1 MALSRRKAREIAL
14 RALYAVD
21 MSLIPTPEALQDE
34 FEEHPLQPDQREYA
48 ERITFGVRGN
58 LAELDSKI
66 EPGLSNYTL
75 DRLAAIDR
83 NLLRIATYELY
94 YQPATPPAVS
104 IDEAISLA
112 KKYSTS
118 ESGKFINGVL
128 SFVLKQSPKKDWDP
142 TTAPAEF
149 EEEEDL
155 VMAEQEP
162 TEFQDQPPVEEEL
175 VEPNTEAEEEF
186 KKIGK
191 WTIKVDN
198 P

>member
-1 MALSRRKAREIAL
+1 MALSRRKARELAL
-14 RALYAVD
+14 RALYAID
-21 MSLIPTPEALQDE
+21 LTLIPTPEALQDE
-34 FEEHPLQPDQREYA
+34 MEEHPVPGDQKEYA

-94 YQPATPPAVS
+94 YQPSTPPAVS
-104 IDEAISLA
+104 IDEAVSLA
-112 KKYSTS
+112 KKYSTK
-118 ESGKFINGVL
+118 ESGQFVNGVL
-128 SFVLKQSPKKDWDP
+128 SYVLEHSPKKDWDP
-142 TTAPAEF
+142 ATAPHEF
-149 EEEEDL
+149 EEDPADEGDEAEKTDNAQ
-155 VMAEQEP
+155 MAEP
-162 TEFQDQPPVEEEL
+162 EEEL
-175 VEPNTEAEEEF
+175 VTPDSEAEEEF
-186 KKIGK
+186 KKIGR